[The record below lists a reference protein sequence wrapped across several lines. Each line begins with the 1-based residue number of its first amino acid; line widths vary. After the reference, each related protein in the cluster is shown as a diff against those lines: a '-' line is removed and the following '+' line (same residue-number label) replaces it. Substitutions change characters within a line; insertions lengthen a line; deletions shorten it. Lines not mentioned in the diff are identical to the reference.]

1 MKPLKRGP
9 KPKKESEKKVKLSI
23 WVKKKFA
30 EYAKKDLLLLE
41 QKHSD

>member
-23 WVKKKFA
+23 WVKKKFS
-30 EYAKKDLLLLE
+30 ESAKKDLLLLE